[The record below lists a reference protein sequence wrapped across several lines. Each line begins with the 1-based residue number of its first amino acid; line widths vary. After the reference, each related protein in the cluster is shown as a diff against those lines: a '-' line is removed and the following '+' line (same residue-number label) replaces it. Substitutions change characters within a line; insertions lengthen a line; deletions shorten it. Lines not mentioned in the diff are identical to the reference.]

1 MEVAM
6 LAGQAALLLAAL
18 FAGAALY
25 INLAE
30 QPARLQLDD
39 RALLAEW
46 KPSYDRGKA
55 MQASLALL
63 SGLLGL
69 VALATTGHV
78 LWLLSTVLILANWPY
93 TLTIILPLNRTLEA
107 TAPDRADAGSRRLI
121 ERWGHLHAGRT
132 VLGFAAALAF
142 LGALVLP

>member
-46 KPSYDRGKA
+46 KPSYDKGKV

-69 VALATTGHV
+69 VALVTTGQA
-78 LWLLSTVLILANWPY
+78 LWLVGTVLILANWPY
-93 TLTIILPLNRTLEA
+93 TLTIILPLNRKLEA
-107 TAPDRADAGSRRLI
+107 TAPDQADAGSRRLI
-121 ERWGHLHAGRT
+121 ERWGYLHAGRT
-132 VLGFAAALAF
+132 ALGIAAALAF
-142 LGALVLP
+142 LGALELS